1 MKKSIP
7 IANPKLELEN
17 IDNFFENFKKEMSS
31 GIYVGGKNVS
41 DFELS
46 LAKFLGVKFV
56 AALNSGTDALTLAI
70 DSLDLKKGDE
80 IILPSFTYF
89 ATAEAIMRLGATPV
103 FVDVEKNSY
112 CTSLKQIEKV
122 VSSKTKC
129 IIPVHLYGFDAD
141 VSSIKKF
148 CSSKNIYLIEDTAQ
162 AFGSKSKENKFLGT
176 YGNVN
181 AFSNFPSKT
190 LGGIG
195 DGGFVTTN
203 SSTIYKKITMLRNHG
218 QNKLYEHELLGYNS
232 RMDSLNAFT
241 LNQKLKKF
249 SDIKNTRNNLV
260 KTYKELL
267 DDVDYISYPEININ
281 HTLLN
286 YFTITLPIGLRSKFQ
301 KSLNEEGIMTNIY
314 YKKPLHH
321 QKALKDYGYKN
332 GSLKNT
338 DDYSKR
344 VLSLPLFSY
353 MENQDIA
360 YLKSKISKVIKKY
373 GK

>member
-7 IANPKLELEN
+7 IAKPNLELEN
-17 IDNFFENFKKEMSS
+17 IDNFFENFKKEMGS

-141 VSSIKKF
+141 ISSIKKF
-148 CSSKNIYLIEDTAQ
+148 CSNKNIYLIEDTAQ

-241 LNQKLKKF
+241 LNQKLKNF

-353 MENQDIA
+353 MDNQDIA

>member
-56 AALNSGTDALTLAI
+56 VALNSGTDALTLAI
-70 DSLDLKKGDE
+70 DSLGLKKGDE